1 MNSENNSCAKPPVTA
16 EPVESCGLTTS
27 NTAGPWSHRN
37 IDVTRTLVND
47 YVAAKKNKATCDMLF
62 KQAENALKY
71 AHAEG
76 LLDEHFDELA
86 EVYQFPGV
94 TFAVV
99 RRETYPLSAYSAE
112 LQAMAKAEKENGTAK
127 PTVSEFLKAKIG

>member
-1 MNSENNSCAKPPVTA
+1 MNSENNSCAQPSMTA
-16 EPVESCGLTTS
+16 QPVENCGLNTS
-27 NTAGPWSHRN
+27 NAAGPWSHRN

-47 YVAAKKNKATCDMLF
+47 YLAAKKNKATCDMLF
-62 KQAENALKY
+62 KQAESALRY

-76 LLDEHFDELA
+76 LLEDHFDELA
-86 EVYQFPGV
+86 EVYEFPGV
-94 TFAVV
+94 TFSVV
-99 RRETYPLSAYSAE
+99 KRETYPMSAYSEE